1 MPLPIMLSPHVSM
14 SEFIAS
20 NDATRWGIDN
30 TLPSAL
36 LANAVETALMIERI
50 RAAIANAVGREV
62 PVFFSSGYRC
72 LSLNR
77 RENSADTSDHVQA
90 DAADIRIPGFGT
102 PTAVAKFLAPQV
114 DTLGIGQLINEYPDR
129 NGWVHVSRK
138 MVSKPVNRIITI
150 TGHGTFAGIL
160 EK

>member
-1 MPLPIMLSPHVSM
+1 MPLPQMLSSHVSLA
-14 SEFIAS
+14 EFTAS

-30 TLPSAL
+30 TLPQAL
-36 LANAVETALMIERI
+36 LANAIQTALMIERI
-50 RAAIANAVGREV
+50 RAACAKHLGHEV
-62 PVFFSSGYRC
+62 PVFLSSGYRC
-72 LSLNR
+72 LTLNR

-90 DAADIRIPGFGT
+90 EAADIRIPGFGT
-102 PTAVAKFLAPQV
+102 PTEVARFLAPMV
-114 DTLGIGQLINEYPDR
+114 DVLGIGQLINEFPDR

-150 TGHGTFAGIL
+150 TGHGTVAGIQ